1 MKSGPTRILVSGNP
15 PPLAVHRASD
25 LTSRSPVG
33 TFFQLQ
39 FFFPGIALG
48 KNFPPFLSFVDFLW
62 LFWLAPFEK
71 RKKTTKLLHEF
82 ALRMDS
88 KGLFSRFQ
96 REKGWSFV
104 NKVVSY
110 PMRDILMEFQTESNH
125 SKCLWKISMTCVSHR
140 IFLLQS
146 TRPIWGSF
154 DTFNKCQLIRVDTPI
169 QTNYRKIQRKNPVWI
184 TMSLWKNTIFMSVHP
199 TGFFCRELPWSLTG
213 FPHRHSANQPA
224 DRNPSLSLSSKYSQ
238 SSTADAS
245 QAQSQVISLPIF
257 QLFPYRKVKPFT
269 WFINSIQST
278 GNLSIWKAPHNG
290 VGWPLE
296 KTNVSDGQWGP
307 SLPRGVFNPPP
318 LHRPFHNKINRSHV
332 AART

>member
-96 REKGWSFV
+96 RERVGRSWIKLCHTQWGTYWW
-104 NKVVSY
+104 N
-110 PMRDILMEFQTESNH
+110 
-125 SKCLWKISMTCVSHR
+125 SK
-140 IFLLQS
+140 
-146 TRPIWGSF
+146 
-154 DTFNKCQLIRVDTPI
+154 
-169 QTNYRKIQRKNPVWI
+169 
-184 TMSLWKNTIFMSVHP
+184 
-199 TGFFCRELPWSLTG
+199 
-213 FPHRHSANQPA
+213 
-224 DRNPSLSLSSKYSQ
+224 
-238 SSTADAS
+238 
-245 QAQSQVISLPIF
+245 QSQTTLSVCERYQWHACLTEFSF
-257 QLFPYRKVKPFT
+257 FNQLDPFGGLL
-269 WFINSIQST
+269 I
-278 GNLSIWKAPHNG
+278 LSIS
-290 VGWPLE
+290 
-296 KTNVSDGQWGP
+296 VS
-307 SLPRGVFNPPP
+307 
-318 LHRPFHNKINRSHV
+318 
-332 AART
+332 